1 MSNNT
6 SFSPLVSVVLIT
18 YNRGD
23 LIGESVRSVMAQT
36 YQNWEIIIVDDG
48 SEDNTEEVVYRLAN
62 PKIRYLRIDHCGLLG
77 KVRNLGI
84 KMATGEYVAFQD
96 SDDLWLP
103 AKLQI
108 QMDLFKRFPEA
119 AFVLSNS
126 SQFGENAWPVPDYDS
141 LYVGNLFLPIL
152 EEQRYHFCG
161 TSLVFRKNVVSEIG
175 LLDEEI
181 RMMRELHFF
190 LRMSAMYDGD
200 FTNERL
206 VKVRRHANNTSNSY
220 RIEAHETSIKMFTE
234 FFMKGLLTRKAFT
247 KLTSDCYYKIGVKQ
261 LKQRQP
267 SAAANAFF
275 KSMSLDPFNW
285 RNPARLFQALLY
297 STKNLFGKTAAT
309 T

>member
-1 MSNNT
+1 MSYNRSIN
-6 SFSPLVSVVLIT
+6 PLVSVVITT

-23 LIGESVRSVMAQT
+23 LIEESVRTVMDQT
-36 YQNWEIIIVDDG
+36 YVNWELIIVDDG
-48 SEDNTEEVVYRLAN
+48 SEDDTEEIIRRLEN
-62 PKIRYLRIDHCGLLG
+62 PKIRYFKVNHCGLLG
-77 KVRNLGI
+77 KVRNFGI
-84 KMATGEYVAFQD
+84 KMATGEYIAFQD

-103 AKLQI
+103 AKLEM
-108 QMDLFKRFPEA
+108 QMNLFKRFPEA

-126 SQFGENAWPVPDYDS
+126 SQFGENAWQVPDYDS

-161 TSLVFRKNVVSEIG
+161 TSLVFRKNVISKIG

-190 LRMSAMYDGD
+190 LRMSAMYDGV

-206 VKVRRHANNTSNSY
+206 VKVRRHAKNTSNSY

-234 FFMKGLLTRKAFT
+234 FLIKGLLTRKVFV

-275 KSMSLDPFNW
+275 KSMTLNPFNW

-297 STKNLFGKTAAT
+297 STKNLIHKTAAT